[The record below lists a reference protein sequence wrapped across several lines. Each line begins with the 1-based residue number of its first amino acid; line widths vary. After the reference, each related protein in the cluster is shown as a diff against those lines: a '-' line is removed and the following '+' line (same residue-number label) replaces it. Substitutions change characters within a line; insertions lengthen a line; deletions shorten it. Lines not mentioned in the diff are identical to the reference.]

1 MFCLFRFDSC
11 LNWFVSL
18 FCGQSLLLI
27 KSTILSPPS
36 EDSDVIYSN
45 FLVCLS
51 QRELFCHTVYCA
63 HFVAD
68 GAKSKADAELLKQ
81 KVADIDGVENITIS
95 SGLDS
100 VTVTLKGLLPDA
112 LR

>member
-1 MFCLFRFDSC
+1 
-11 LNWFVSL
+11 
-18 FCGQSLLLI
+18 
-27 KSTILSPPS
+27 
-36 EDSDVIYSN
+36 
-45 FLVCLS
+45 
-51 QRELFCHTVYCA
+51 
-63 HFVAD
+63 VAD

-81 KVADIDGVENITIS
+81 KLADIDGVENIIVS